1 MIKVREFQRKDQ
13 DAAFA
18 IWKHGMSVDL
28 GNYWVISVINYEKTL
43 SKDKMDSES
52 ASCATSDSSDAS
64 SGPPSRLCS
73 ISYDL
78 LDNKRKRNRSTPKK
92 QLTMNVRVMEDNR
105 DKSWKF

>member
-28 GNYWVISVINYEKTL
+28 GNYWVIMVINCEKTF

-52 ASCATSDSSDAS
+52 ASRATSDSSDAS
-64 SGPPSRLCS
+64 SGPPSRLCFES
-73 ISYDL
+73 SSRNIL
-78 LDNKRKRNRSTPKK
+78 LDASIRNFHRIAALLGLQNK
-92 QLTMNVRVMEDNR
+92 
-105 DKSWKF
+105 

>member
-28 GNYWVISVINYEKTL
+28 GNYWVLILSFILSQSY
-43 SKDKMDSES
+43 SKDKMDPES

-64 SGPPSRLCS
+64 SGPPSRLRFEPS
-73 ISYDL
+73 SRNIL
-78 LDNKRKRNRSTPKK
+78 LDASIRNFHCAPALLGLQNK
-92 QLTMNVRVMEDNR
+92 
-105 DKSWKF
+105 